1 MKILLI
7 STTEE
12 SKLFMLNSITN
23 SLKNLYPKKILVV
36 DLIFINKNHIEDNIL
51 FINKEFNNVF
61 YSSGNDLKSIKNN
74 CYDYLIALENTLWGF
89 YLSYIFN
96 AKTKV
101 CFSRIRGFLFFD
113 KFFLKS
119 KKTKKSW
126 PSMEEIH
133 LMMKDIFPLN
143 KTIKPKFY
151 FDNEQI
157 QKNHQ
162 MIYWIFKM
170 NHSTELDQ
178 EKFII
183 LDLKHLC
190 YFKKNQINLIGDIC
204 NYLIEKFRSKII
216 FLSNNHKFFKEI
228 KKTIPENNRNN
239 FLLTNQKY
247 IKIIS
252 FFPLYIHSILIIT
265 NKNKELSFLELIK
278 KPVYLFN
285 IKRLLLNSF
294 LKTLVNSE
302 NVFKKIKIQTKGE
315 INYILKNINQKITR

>member
-1 MKILLI
+1 
-7 STTEE
+7 
-12 SKLFMLNSITN
+12 
-23 SLKNLYPKKILVV
+23 
-36 DLIFINKNHIEDNIL
+36 
-51 FINKEFNNVF
+51 
-61 YSSGNDLKSIKNN
+61 
-74 CYDYLIALENTLWGF
+74 
-89 YLSYIFN
+89 
-96 AKTKV
+96 
-101 CFSRIRGFLFFD
+101 
-113 KFFLKS
+113 
-119 KKTKKSW
+119 
-126 PSMEEIH
+126 MEEIH

-170 NHSTELDQ
+170 NHSTELDK

-204 NYLIEKFRSKII
+204 NYLIEKFKSKII

-252 FFPLYIHSILIIT
+252 FFPLYIHSILVIT
-265 NKNKELSFLELIK
+265 NKNKELSFLELIN

-315 INYILKNINQKITR
+315 INYILKNINPKITR

>member
-1 MKILLI
+1 
-7 STTEE
+7 
-12 SKLFMLNSITN
+12 
-23 SLKNLYPKKILVV
+23 
-36 DLIFINKNHIEDNIL
+36 
-51 FINKEFNNVF
+51 
-61 YSSGNDLKSIKNN
+61 
-74 CYDYLIALENTLWGF
+74 
-89 YLSYIFN
+89 
-96 AKTKV
+96 
-101 CFSRIRGFLFFD
+101 
-113 KFFLKS
+113 
-119 KKTKKSW
+119 
-126 PSMEEIH
+126 MEEIH
-133 LMMKDIFPLN
+133 LMMKDIFPMN

-151 FDNEQI
+151 FDDEQI

-216 FLSNNHKFFKEI
+216 FLSNNNKFFKEI

-252 FFPLYIHSILIIT
+252 FFPLYIHSILVIT
-265 NKNKELSFLELIK
+265 NKNKELNFLELIN

-294 LKTLVNSE
+294 LKTLVNSK